1 MAGER
6 FSRERHSLDLQLIL
20 RNKFLFALL
29 SLIPLVFLGLF
40 YFYPLGSILALS
52 FESEGFLKPF
62 VEVFASVFLRSIVGF
77 TFWQASLSTILT
89 LAVGLPAAY
98 LLARYRFPGKS
109 FLRALSGVPFVLP
122 TLVVAAAFDA
132 LLGPRGWLNLGL
144 MRLLNLDSVPIHF
157 VNTFTAILVAHIFY
171 NTTIVLRL
179 VGDFWGRLSPRI
191 EQAARNLGANS
202 WQTFRHITLPLI
214 SPALAAAA
222 LLVYIFDF
230 TSFGVILILGGPR
243 FATLE
248 TEIYYQTA
256 ALFDLPTA
264 AALALIQLIC
274 TLALTLIY
282 TGLIGRL
289 SRPVELR
296 APRAIVR
303 PFSSFGKR
311 VAVMAFLA
319 ALALFF
325 AAPLAGLATRS
336 ITRLEGE
343 RGQTGSGKPG
353 ITFDYYAALGQDQ
366 RGNIF
371 FATPTEA
378 IRTSLIYAGSTVFLA
393 LAIGL
398 PASWAL
404 ARRSYALLSRL
415 LDPLLMLPL
424 GTSAVTL
431 GLGFIVA
438 LNSPPLDLRASPIL
452 IPLAHTLVALPFV
465 VRSLAPALRSIR
477 PRLHQ
482 AAAVLGAGPAQV
494 LRHIDV
500 PLVGR
505 ALIVSAL
512 FAFAIS
518 IGEFGATA
526 MIARPEY
533 PTIPVLIYRLLSQ
546 PGALTY
552 GQALALSTILMLVTG
567 GGMLAMEKLRVA
579 EIGEF

>member
-1 MAGER
+1 M
-6 FSRERHSLDLQLIL
+6 
-20 RNKFLFALL
+20 RNKIILVLL
-29 SLIPLVFLGLF
+29 WLLPLVFLGLF
-40 YFYPLGSILALS
+40 YFYPLGSILSLS
-52 FESEGFLKPF
+52 FNRSGYLLQPFLDLLTSAP
-62 VEVFASVFLRSIVGF
+62 LRGVIGF
-77 TFWQASLSTILT
+77 TFWQAALSTLLT
-89 LAVGLPAAY
+89 LAVGLPAAF
-98 LLARYRFPGKS
+98 LVARYRFPGKS

-132 LLGPRGWLNLGL
+132 LLGPRGWLNIGL
-144 MRLLNLDSVPIHF
+144 MRLFNLDSVPIHF
-157 VNTFTAILVAHIFY
+157 VNTFGAILIAHIFY

-179 VGDFWGRLSPRI
+179 VGDFWARLSPRI
-191 EQAARNLGANS
+191 EQAARSLGANS

-222 LLVYIFDF
+222 LLVFIFDF

-248 TEIYYQTA
+248 TEIYYQTT
-256 ALFDLPTA
+256 ALFNLPTA
-264 AALALIQLIC
+264 AALALVQLLC
-274 TLALTLIY
+274 TLVLTLIY
-282 TGLIGRL
+282 TRLTARL
-289 SRPVELR
+289 SRPIELR
-296 APRAIVR
+296 APRAVTQ
-303 PFSSFGKR
+303 PFASPRSQF
-311 VAVMAFLA
+311 AATAFLVL
-319 ALALFF
+319 LALFF
-325 AAPLAGLATRS
+325 AAPLAGLAARS
-336 ITRLEGE
+336 ITRLGGE
-343 RGQTGSGKPG
+343 RGQTATVQPG
-353 ITFDYYAALGQDQ
+353 LTLDYYSTLGEDQ

-371 FATPTEA
+371 FATPIEA
-378 IRTSLIYAGSTVFLA
+378 IQTSLIYAGSTVFFA

-404 ARRSYALLSRL
+404 ARRGDAWLSRL

-438 LNSPPLDLRASPIL
+438 LNSPPLDLRASPL
-452 IPLAHTLVALPFV
+452 LVPLAHTLVALPFV
-465 VRSLAPALRSIR
+465 VRSLVPALRSIR

-482 AAAVLGAGPAQV
+482 AAAVLGAAPAQV

-505 ALIVSAL
+505 ALVVSAL

-552 GQALALSTILMLVTG
+552 GQAMALSTILMLVTG
-567 GGMLAMEKLRVA
+567 GGMLAIEKLRVA